1 MTRKLLLGTWPA
13 CAQACAG
20 FALAAAALSFA
31 PVVLSAQDSLPR
43 RLPPVVITRDA
54 ARSPTDLPYAISSS
68 RPDSLSPGQPHT
80 FPEQTLSL
88 LPGVTVANRTNP
100 SQDAR
105 VSIRGFGAR
114 SQFGVRSLRILRDG
128 MPLTMPDG
136 QTPID
141 YLDLESVGR
150 VEAIRGSASSLYGN
164 ASGGVIDLR
173 SPAPPSARLAAQ
185 GRSWFGSNSLRRDV
199 LLLGGTRGRATYQG
213 NIGRTQNDGVR
224 AYSRQDLTNAFLRVG
239 TELSGTQL
247 TLIGLGMD
255 MPTAENPGALTRVQF
270 DTNATMADPLSIS
283 KKARKAVHQVQLGLS
298 VSRPFLDGGEIQAQ
312 VYGSGRRLSNPLTFA
327 IGGIDRRTSGHS
339 MRAMWPVNVA
349 GMRHRFTAGLDA
361 QRLSDARKEWANCNG
376 VTVPNANCATLP
388 IEKGVRTKDQRE
400 TVTSLGPYL
409 RDEIERGRARMTV
422 GVRADNTTFRVTD
435 RFLTDGRDDSG
446 ERTMRAVS
454 PMAGV
459 SLRVRQDQA
468 IYVNVSSA
476 FETPTTTEMVNK
488 PDSTAGL
495 NPNLKP
501 QSSTTYEAGLKGLAF
516 DRFQYEF
523 ALYATNV
530 RDELIPFD
538 IGSGRTAY
546 RNAGHTRR
554 RGAEGSLAAT
564 FGPLTLTGVYTHS
577 EFHFRD
583 FLSGTTQYAGNAIPG
598 IPERQL
604 QASAAWHARYGFALI
619 EWMAKDK
626 VYVNDAN
633 AAAAPGF
640 ALVNM
645 RAGATAALGRP
656 WLTPVF
662 GVQNVFDRKHVG
674 SVAVN
679 AAGTTV
685 TGKFYEPGAGR
696 TWYAGLSAATSPW

>member
-1 MTRKLLLGTWPA
+1 MTALRRFLLIA
-13 CAQACAG
+13 CA
-20 FALAAAALSFA
+20 AAPLG
-31 PVVLSAQDSLPR
+31 AQDSLPR
-43 RLPPVVITRDA
+43 RLPPVVVTRDMR
-54 ARSPTDLPYAISSS
+54 RSPLELPYAISNAQ
-68 RPDSLSPGQPHT
+68 PDSLSPGQPHVL
-80 FPEQTLSL
+80 PEQTLWL

-141 YLDLESVGR
+141 YLDLEAVDR

-173 SPAPPSARLAAQ
+173 SPAPPNASLAAQ
-185 GRSWFGSNSLRRDV
+185 GRSWFGSNGLQRNV
-199 LLLGGTRGRATYQG
+199 VLLGGTTGRASYQG
-213 NIGRTQNDGVR
+213 NIGRTQNDGAR
-224 AYSRQDLTNAFLRVG
+224 AYSRQYLTNAFLRAG
-239 TELSGTQL
+239 TEIRGTQL
-247 TLIGLGMD
+247 TLLGLGLD
-255 MPTAENPGALTRVQF
+255 MPTAENPGALTRVQY

-298 VSRPFLDGGEIQAQ
+298 ARHTLLGEGEFQAQ
-312 VYGSGRRLSNPLTFA
+312 AYGSGRTLSNPLTFS
-327 IGGIDRRTSGHS
+327 IVGIDRRTSGGS
-339 MRAMWPVNVA
+339 MRAMWPVDIA
-349 GMRHRFTAGLDA
+349 GVRHRFTTGIDA
-361 QRLSDARKEWANCNG
+361 QRLSDARKNWANCNA
-376 VTVPNANCATLP
+376 VVVATANCPTLP
-388 IEKGVRTKDQRE
+388 AEKGKSTLDQRE
-400 TVTSLGPYL
+400 TVTSFGPYL
-409 RDEIERGRARMTV
+409 RDEIERGRARMTL
-422 GVRADNTTFRVTD
+422 GVRADNTKFSVID
-435 RFLTDGRDDSG
+435 HFLTDGRDDSG

-454 PMAGV
+454 PMGGV
-459 SLRVRQDQA
+459 SFRVRQVQA
-468 IYVNVSSA
+468 IYLNVSSA

-488 PDSTAGL
+488 PDSSAGL
-495 NPNLKP
+495 NPNLSP
-501 QSSTTYEAGLKGLAF
+501 QYSTTYEAGLKGLAF
-516 DRFQYEF
+516 DRFQYDL

-530 RDELIPFD
+530 RDELIGFD

-554 RGAEGSLAAT
+554 RGAEGSMAAA

-577 EFHFRD
+577 EFRFRD
-583 FLSGTTQYAGNAIPG
+583 FVSGTAQYAGNAIPG
-598 IPERQL
+598 IPERQV
-604 QASAAWHARYGFALI
+604 QASAAWHARYGFALV

-633 AAAAPGF
+633 AASARPF

-645 RAGATAALGRP
+645 RAGGTAALGRP

-662 GVQNVFDRKHVG
+662 GVQNAFDRKYVG

-679 AAGTTV
+679 AAGTTT

-696 TWYAGLSAATSPW
+696 TWYAGLSAATAPW